1 MNFYDRIFK
10 TYEQN
15 RRIKKKKGTKCVG
28 FGLCEL
34 YSLKK
39 KGGKKMNRLDYEQFK
54 TVLTTKLEELLLK
67 SKKPYGYKKQVIHKV
82 NQDLD
87 SISMIGENIKM
98 SPTLYFNNMYDYYN
112 GTDAAI
118 EELALNAF
126 ETMLEG
132 VNQTEITEELPD
144 KEKFMENIFFQV
156 INTEK
161 NKTYLLEVPHREYLD
176 LSIIYRYAGN
186 ISDNGMATA
195 TINYILM
202 DEFKLT
208 EEELYEAAYKNTR
221 RILEPKVI
229 SAGIPMMNMISN
241 DMNIFGANGILYKD
255 IVAKEAKKLNTDVYL
270 IPSSIHEFLIQP
282 VSNTLKPKDLKEII
296 KNANENVIGPEDYLS
311 DSLYIYKLE
320 TDTIEVI

>member
-1 MNFYDRIFK
+1 
-10 TYEQN
+10 
-15 RRIKKKKGTKCVG
+15 
-28 FGLCEL
+28 
-34 YSLKK
+34 
-39 KGGKKMNRLDYEQFK
+39 MNRLDYEQFK
-54 TVLTTKLEELLLK
+54 VVLTTKLEELLLK

-87 SISMIGENIKM
+87 SISLIGENIKI
-98 SPTLYFNNMYDYYN
+98 SPTLYFNDMYDYYN
-112 GTDAAI
+112 GTEAAI
-118 EELALNAF
+118 EELALKAF

-132 VNQTEITEELPD
+132 ANQTEITEELPD

-176 LSIIYRYAGN
+176 LSIIYRYAVN
-186 ISDNGMATA
+186 ISENDIATA
-195 TINYILM
+195 AINNILM

-221 RILEPKVI
+221 RILKPKVVTPGLPG
-229 SAGIPMMNMISN
+229 SYMITN
-241 DMNIFGANGILYKD
+241 DQNIFGANGILYKD
-255 IVAKEAKKLNTDVYL
+255 IIAKEAKKLNTDIYL

-282 VSNTLKPKDLKEII
+282 VSDTLKPKDLKEII
-296 KNANENVIGPEDYLS
+296 KDANEHVIEPEEYLS
-311 DSLYIYKLE
+311 DSLYIYKME

>member
-1 MNFYDRIFK
+1 
-10 TYEQN
+10 
-15 RRIKKKKGTKCVG
+15 
-28 FGLCEL
+28 
-34 YSLKK
+34 
-39 KGGKKMNRLDYEQFK
+39 MNRLDYEQFK
-54 TVLTTKLEELLLK
+54 VVLATKLEELLLK
-67 SKKPYGYKKQVIHKV
+67 SKKPYGYKKQVVHKV

-87 SISMIGENIKM
+87 SISLIGENIKM
-98 SPTLYFNNMYDYYN
+98 SPTLYFNNMYNYYI
-112 GTDAAI
+112 GTNASV
-118 EELALNAF
+118 EELALKAF

-144 KEKFMENIFFQV
+144 KEKFMENVFFQV

-161 NKTYLLEVPHREYLD
+161 NKTYLLEFPHREYLD
-176 LSIIYRYAGN
+176 LSIIYRYAVN
-186 ISDNGMATA
+186 ISDNDIATT

-208 EEELYEAAYKNTR
+208 EEELYEAAYKNTK
-221 RILEPKVI
+221 RIMKPKVV
-229 SAGIPMMNMISN
+229 SPGLPGFYMITN
-241 DMNIFGANGILYKD
+241 DQNIFGANGILYKD
-255 IVAKEAKKLNTDVYL
+255 IIAKEAKKLGTDIYL

-296 KNANENVIGPEDYLS
+296 KDANEHVIDPEDYLS

>member
-1 MNFYDRIFK
+1 MNFCDRIFK

-34 YSLKK
+34 YSLK
-39 KGGKKMNRLDYEQFK
+39 GGKKMNRLDYEQFK
-54 TVLTTKLEELLLK
+54 VVIATKLEELLLK
-67 SKKPYGYKKQVIHKV
+67 SKKPYGYRKEVIHKI

-87 SISMIGENIKM
+87 SISLIGENIKM

-112 GTDAAI
+112 GTDASV
-118 EELALNAF
+118 EELALKAF

-132 VNQTEITEELPD
+132 ANQTEITEELPD
-144 KEKFMENIFFQV
+144 KDKFIENIFFQV

-161 NKTYLLEVPHREYLD
+161 NKTLLLDHPHREYLD
-176 LSIIYRYAGN
+176 LSIIYRYAVSL
-186 ISDNGMATA
+186 SDNDIATT

-221 RILEPKVI
+221 KILKPKVV
-229 SAGIPMMNMISN
+229 SPGLPGFYMITN
-241 DMNIFGANGILYKD
+241 DLNIFGANGILYKD
-255 IVAKEAKKLNTDVYL
+255 IIAKEAKKLGTDIYL

-282 VSNTLKPKDLKEII
+282 VSDTLKPKDLKEII
-296 KNANENVIGPEDYLS
+296 KDANEHVIDPEDYLS

>member
-1 MNFYDRIFK
+1 
-10 TYEQN
+10 
-15 RRIKKKKGTKCVG
+15 
-28 FGLCEL
+28 
-34 YSLKK
+34 
-39 KGGKKMNRLDYEQFK
+39 MNRLDYEQFK

-87 SISMIGENIKM
+87 SISLIGENIKM

-118 EELALNAF
+118 EELALKAF

-221 RILEPKVI
+221 RILEPKVV
-229 SAGIPMMNMISN
+229 SPGFPGFFMITN
-241 DMNIFGANGILYKD
+241 DQNIFGANGILYKD
-255 IVAKEAKKLNTDVYL
+255 IIAKEAKKLNTDVYL

-311 DSLYIYKLE
+311 DSLYIYKLG

>member
-1 MNFYDRIFK
+1 
-10 TYEQN
+10 
-15 RRIKKKKGTKCVG
+15 
-28 FGLCEL
+28 
-34 YSLKK
+34 
-39 KGGKKMNRLDYEQFK
+39 MNRLDYEQFK
-54 TVLTTKLEELLLK
+54 VVIATKLEDLLLK
-67 SKKPYGYKKQVIHKV
+67 SKKPYGYKKQVVHKI

-87 SISMIGENIKM
+87 SISLIGENIKM
-98 SPTLYFNNMYDYYN
+98 SPTLYFNNMYDYYI
-112 GTDAAI
+112 DADVSV
-118 EELALNAF
+118 EEIALKAF

-132 VNQTEITEELPD
+132 VNQTEITGEFPD

-161 NKTYLLEVPHREYLD
+161 NKTLLLEIPHREYLD
-176 LSIIYRYAGN
+176 LSIIYRYAVN
-186 ISDNGMATA
+186 ISDNDIATT

-221 RILEPKVI
+221 RILKPKVV
-229 SAGIPMMNMISN
+229 SPGFTEFYMITN
-241 DMNIFGANGILYKD
+241 EQNIFGANGILYKD
-255 IVAKEAKKLNTDVYL
+255 IIAKEAKKLNADIYL

-296 KNANENVIGPEDYLS
+296 KDANEHVIDPEDYLS
-311 DSLYIYKLE
+311 DSLYIYKLK

>member
-1 MNFYDRIFK
+1 MK
-10 TYEQN
+10 
-15 RRIKKKKGTKCVG
+15 
-28 FGLCEL
+28 
-34 YSLKK
+34 
-39 KGGKKMNRLDYEQFK
+39 RLDYEQFK
-54 TVLTTKLEELLLK
+54 VVLTTKLEELLLK
-67 SKKPYGYKKQVIHKV
+67 SKKPYGYKKQVVHKV

-87 SISMIGENIKM
+87 SISLIGENIKM
-98 SPTLYFNNMYDYYN
+98 SPTLYFNNMYNYYN
-112 GTDAAI
+112 GTDVAI
-118 EELALNAF
+118 EELALKAF

-176 LSIIYRYAGN
+176 LSIIYRYAVN
-186 ISDNGMATA
+186 ISENDIATT
-195 TINYILM
+195 TINHILM

-221 RILEPKVI
+221 RLMKPKITSPGVT
-229 SAGIPMMNMISN
+229 GFYMISN
-241 DMNIFGANGILYKD
+241 DLYIFGANGILYKD
-255 IVAKEAKKLNTDVYL
+255 IIAKEAKKLGTDIYL

-296 KNANENVIGPEDYLS
+296 KDANEHIINTEEYLS
-311 DSLYIYKLE
+311 DNLYIYKLE

>member
-1 MNFYDRIFK
+1 
-10 TYEQN
+10 
-15 RRIKKKKGTKCVG
+15 
-28 FGLCEL
+28 
-34 YSLKK
+34 
-39 KGGKKMNRLDYEQFK
+39 MNRLDYEQFK
-54 TVLTTKLEELLLK
+54 VVIATKLEELLLK
-67 SKKPYGYKKQVIHKV
+67 SKKPYGYRKEVVHKI

-87 SISMIGENIKM
+87 SISLIGENIKM
-98 SPTLYFNNMYDYYN
+98 SPTLYFNNMYDYYI
-112 GTDAAI
+112 DAAASV
-118 EELALNAF
+118 EELALKAF

-132 VNQTEITEELPD
+132 VNQTEITGEFPD

-161 NKTYLLEVPHREYLD
+161 NKTLLLEVPHREYLD
-176 LSIIYRYAGN
+176 LSIIYRYAVN
-186 ISDNGMATA
+186 ISDNDIATT

-221 RILEPKVI
+221 RLLKPKVT
-229 SAGIPMMNMISN
+229 SPGITGFYMLSN
-241 DMNIFGANGILYKD
+241 DLNIFGANGILYKD
-255 IVAKEAKKLNTDVYL
+255 IIAKEAKKLNTDIYL

-282 VSNTLKPKDLKEII
+282 VSNILKPKDLKEII
-296 KNANENVIGPEDYLS
+296 KDANEHVIDPEDYLS

>member
-1 MNFYDRIFK
+1 
-10 TYEQN
+10 
-15 RRIKKKKGTKCVG
+15 
-28 FGLCEL
+28 
-34 YSLKK
+34 
-39 KGGKKMNRLDYEQFK
+39 MNRLDYEQFK
-54 TVLTTKLEELLLK
+54 VVLATKLEELLLK
-67 SKKPYGYKKQVIHKV
+67 SKKPYGYKKQVVHKV

-87 SISMIGENIKM
+87 SISLIGENIKM
-98 SPTLYFNNMYDYYN
+98 SPTLYFNNMYDYYI
-112 GTDAAI
+112 DAAASV
-118 EELALNAF
+118 EELALKAF

-144 KEKFMENIFFQV
+144 KDKFIENIFFQV

-161 NKTYLLEVPHREYLD
+161 NKTLLLEVPHREYLD
-176 LSIIYRYAGN
+176 LSIIYRYAVN
-186 ISDNGMATA
+186 ISDNDIATT

-221 RILEPKVI
+221 RLLKPKVT
-229 SAGIPMMNMISN
+229 SPGITGFYMLSN
-241 DMNIFGANGILYKD
+241 DLNIFGANGILYKD
-255 IVAKEAKKLNTDVYL
+255 IIAKEAKKLNTDIYL

-282 VSNTLKPKDLKEII
+282 VSNILKPKDLKEII
-296 KNANENVIGPEDYLS
+296 KDANEHVIDPEDYLS

>member
-1 MNFYDRIFK
+1 
-10 TYEQN
+10 
-15 RRIKKKKGTKCVG
+15 
-28 FGLCEL
+28 
-34 YSLKK
+34 
-39 KGGKKMNRLDYEQFK
+39 MNRLDYEQFK
-54 TVLTTKLEELLLK
+54 VVLTTKLEELLLK
-67 SKKPYGYKKQVIHKV
+67 SKKPYGYKKEVIHKV

-87 SISMIGENIKM
+87 SISLIGENIKM

-112 GTDAAI
+112 GTDTTI
-118 EELALNAF
+118 EELALKAF

-132 VNQTEITEELPD
+132 VNQTEVTGEFPD

-161 NKTYLLEVPHREYLD
+161 NKTYLHEVPHREYLD
-176 LSIIYRYAGN
+176 LSIIYRYAVSL
-186 ISDNGMATA
+186 SDNDIATT

-221 RILEPKVI
+221 KILKPKVI

-241 DMNIFGANGILYKD
+241 DLNIFGANGILYKD
-255 IVAKEAKKLNTDVYL
+255 IVAKEAKKLNTDIYL
-270 IPSSIHEFLIQP
+270 IPSSMHEFLLQP
-282 VSNTLKPKDLKEII
+282 VSDTLKPKDLKEII
-296 KNANENVIGPEDYLS
+296 KNANENVIDPEDYLS

-320 TDTIEVI
+320 TDTIEIVR

>member
-1 MNFYDRIFK
+1 
-10 TYEQN
+10 
-15 RRIKKKKGTKCVG
+15 
-28 FGLCEL
+28 
-34 YSLKK
+34 
-39 KGGKKMNRLDYEQFK
+39 MNRLDYEQFK

>member
-1 MNFYDRIFK
+1 
-10 TYEQN
+10 
-15 RRIKKKKGTKCVG
+15 
-28 FGLCEL
+28 
-34 YSLKK
+34 
-39 KGGKKMNRLDYEQFK
+39 MNRLDYEQFK
-54 TVLTTKLEELLLK
+54 VVIATKLEELLLK
-67 SKKPYGYKKQVIHKV
+67 SKKPYGYRKEVVHKI

-87 SISMIGENIKM
+87 SISLIGENIKM
-98 SPTLYFNNMYDYYN
+98 SPTLYFNNMYDYYI
-112 GTDAAI
+112 AAEVSV
-118 EELALNAF
+118 EELALKAF

-132 VNQTEITEELPD
+132 INQTEITEEFPD

-161 NKTYLLEVPHREYLD
+161 NKTLLLEVPHREYLD
-176 LSIIYRYAGN
+176 LSIIYRYAVN
-186 ISDNGMATA
+186 ISDNDIATT

-221 RILEPKVI
+221 RLLKPKVT
-229 SAGIPMMNMISN
+229 SPGITGFYMLSN
-241 DMNIFGANGILYKD
+241 DLNIFGANGILYKD
-255 IVAKEAKKLNTDVYL
+255 IIAKEAKKLNTDIYL

-282 VSNTLKPKDLKEII
+282 VSKILKPKDLKEII
-296 KNANENVIGPEDYLS
+296 KDANEHVIDPEDYLS